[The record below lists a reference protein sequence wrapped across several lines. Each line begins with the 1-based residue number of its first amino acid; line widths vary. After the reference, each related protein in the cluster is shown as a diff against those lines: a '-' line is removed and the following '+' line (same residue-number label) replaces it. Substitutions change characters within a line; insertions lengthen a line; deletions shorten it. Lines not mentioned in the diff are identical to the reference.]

1 MQANKIINSDY
12 DVFLSPLK
20 DFKDE
25 ISKAGLDNKV
35 VYLDR
40 GDAFHFNVRSGGG
53 GGGGGGG

>member
-1 MQANKIINSDY
+1 MPANKIVHSDY

-25 ISKAGLDNKV
+25 IAKAGLDDKV

-40 GDAFHFNVRSGGG
+40 GDAFHFNVRSE
-53 GGGGGGG
+53 